1 MVHFERMLGSVLEHV
16 KSDDILFL
24 KSLEHAFSIGAIF
37 TLKGENISSLRG
49 KKKFN
54 NIMVCG
60 PPLKK
65 NRHAVFLWY

>member
-1 MVHFERMLGSVLEHV
+1 M
-16 KSDDILFL
+16 
-24 KSLEHAFSIGAIF
+24 GAIF

-65 NRHAVFLWY
+65 KIDMQYFYGIKISWWKRALGKKCY